1 MGSTVIVNLEPLK
14 QFASIIENDLR
25 RNGSGP
31 IRRAVKQWGRRYRS
45 FAQERFDKFSKG
57 GGDWQKLA
65 DSTIAFRK
73 RTTKARRGWKG
84 PRKYTILRDTNILYN
99 ALSPLFSGKPGQYQE
114 DIPFGIRVGYGGPAR
129 HPIKKAKTKKG
140 RARQKWGKGGFFRA
154 GPRMS
159 TATVAD
165 IAGFHQVGGGHLPK
179 REIIVQPDQQTID
192 GCVEDMMRGLET
204 LAKQCEM
211 RR

>member
-31 IRRAVKQWGRRYRS
+31 IRRAIKQWGRRYRA
-45 FAQERFDKFSKG
+45 FARERFDKFSKG

-65 DSTIAFRK
+65 DSTKK
-73 RTTKARRGWKG
+73 RRRGKT
-84 PRKYTILRDTNILYN
+84 YSILKDTEILFA
-99 ALSPLFSGKPGQYQE
+99 ALTPTFQNRPGQFEQ
-114 DIPFGIRVGYGGPAR
+114 DIPFGIRVGYGGPGR
-129 HPIKKAKTKKG
+129 HPVRSKAKTKKG
-140 RARQKWGKGGFFRA
+140 RTRARLRAGKGGFFRA

-165 IAGFHQVGGGHLPK
+165 IAGFHNEGVRYPNGKVVK
-179 REIIVQPDQQTID
+179 REIIVQPDQTTID
-192 GCVEDMMRGLET
+192 GCVEDMLRALET
-204 LAKQCEM
+204 LGKQCEA